1 MQTSSSV
8 LSTRTGTRRGR
19 SGASTP
25 SRRASPA
32 TTGAL
37 LSNIPSPSSS
47 AVDPDSLNPDTD
59 PDLDQVFQVNPDSDP
74 GIRKM

>member
-37 LSNIPSPSSS
+37 LSNIPPLPSS
-47 AVDPDSLNPDTD
+47 VGDPDSLNPD
-59 PDLDQVFQVNPDSDP
+59 PDTGRDLVFQVNPDPDLEF
-74 GIRKM
+74 R